1 MQTKHALYVTD
12 LAIIFC
18 DIDADGVKEVF
29 SQALTDADYSEKLHA
44 FLLRH
49 KPGAFSV
56 YLDVMGEEFKHESIP
71 HIGGK
76 DRELL
81 LERKCKSLLSSAD
94 LTWKKHLRREKKG
107 RKDDVYLIVGLP
119 LPSSVEHVF
128 DVLIQSNQIV
138 SGVYSMSILAREIEA
153 ILPVSPQNLV
163 VSRVLGSPAGR
174 KVYRQTFF
182 KDGELA
188 MSRVT
193 SINGETHEQ
202 IFSQLI
208 GEIERMHH
216 FLAGTRQINN
226 ELTLDVCTTLGVQE
240 TEQLAMH
247 QSDSDK
253 VDISDFHLADIA
265 SKKSLKES
273 TFSSLAELLVALAA
287 SKNLTPHFKPEG
299 LCTSFNRVKAKRGMN
314 AIAIS
319 VLALSITVSGFFAFT
334 ASTEKDKLERLIVE
348 LAQLGEQKNTLLD
361 NAQVTEVEPAKMKQV
376 VDLYKTI
383 HAHQYVPDDVLEV
396 LSNAYKGFGDISL
409 IKLSWLKPQGSEEQN
424 NRRRRANSEPFLNTL
439 KPTRQF
445 ELKVSLP
452 SKLSNRMILE
462 RMTDFSTA
470 LNKQPEITSV
480 TREKAALDAGANARL
495 SESLGGG
502 MSNKPIEFTLLIEMG
517 LS

>member
-1 MQTKHALYVTD
+1 MQTRHALYVTD

-29 SQALTDADYSEKLHA
+29 SHPLTDAHYSEKLHA

-81 LERKCKSLLSSAD
+81 LDRKCKSLLSSAD
-94 LTWKKHLRREKKG
+94 LTWRKHLRREKKG

-128 DVLIQSNQIV
+128 DVLIQSNQMV
-138 SGVYSMSILAREIEA
+138 SGVYSMSILARDIQT
-153 ILPVSPQNLV
+153 ILPASPQNLV

-182 KDGELA
+182 KEGELS

-208 GEIERMHH
+208 SEIERMHH

-226 ELTLDVCTTLGVQE
+226 EVTLDVCTTLGVHE
-240 TEQLAMH
+240 AEQLAKH
-247 QSDSDK
+247 QSGSDK
-253 VDISDFHLADIA
+253 VDISGFHLADVAREKGLKA
-265 SKKSLKES
+265 SA
-273 TFSSLAELLVALAA
+273 FSSLVELLIALSA
-287 SKNLTPHFKPEG
+287 SKNLTPHFKPQG
-299 LCTSFNRVKAKRGMN
+299 LCAPFNRVKAKRGLN

-319 VLALSITVSGFFAFT
+319 VLAFSVALSVFFVFT
-334 ASTEKDKLERLIVE
+334 ASTEKDKLERLIIE
-348 LAQLGEQKNTLLD
+348 LAQLDEQKNTLLD
-361 NAQVTEVEPAKMKQV
+361 HAPVTEIEPVKMKQV

-383 HAHQYVPDDVLEV
+383 HMHQYAPDDVLEV

-409 IKLSWLKPQGSEEQN
+409 IKLSWLKQVSAGQN
-424 NRRRRANSEPFLNTL
+424 SRHRRANSEPFLNTL
-439 KPTRQF
+439 KPTRHF

-452 SKLSNRMILE
+452 STLSNRVILE
-462 RMTDFSTA
+462 RVNDFSIA
-470 LNKQPEITSV
+470 LNKQPEVKSV
-480 TREKAALDAGANARL
+480 TREKAALDTRANARL
-495 SESLGGG
+495 AESLGGG
-502 MSNKPIEFTLLIEMG
+502 MSNKPVEFTLLIEIG

>member
-1 MQTKHALYVTD
+1 MQTKHALYITD

-18 DIDADGVKEVF
+18 DIDANGVKEVF
-29 SQALTDADYSEKLHA
+29 SYALTDADYSEKLHA
-44 FLLRH
+44 FLLKH
-49 KPGAFSV
+49 KPEVFSV

-76 DRELL
+76 DRGLL
-81 LERKCKSLLSSAD
+81 LDRKCKSLLSSAD
-94 LTWKKHLRREKKG
+94 LTWRKHLRREKKG

-119 LPSSVEHVF
+119 LPSSVEHIF
-128 DVLIQSNQIV
+128 DVLIESHQMV

-182 KDGELA
+182 KDGELT

-202 IFSQLI
+202 VFSQLV

-216 FLAGTRQINN
+216 FLAGTRQINK

-240 TEQLAMH
+240 TVQLARH

-253 VDISDFHLADIA
+253 VDINDFHLADIA
-265 SKKSLKES
+265 REKSLKVS
-273 TFSSLAELLVALAA
+273 SFSSLVELLIAL
-287 SKNLTPHFKPEG
+287 SETKNLTPHFKPSA
-299 LCTSFNRVKAKRGMN
+299 LCAPFNRVKAKRGLN
-314 AIAIS
+314 ALAIS
-319 VLALSITVSGFFAFT
+319 VLAVSVAVSVFFVFT
-334 ASTEKDKLERLIVE
+334 ASTEKDKLERLIIE
-348 LAQLGEQKNTLLD
+348 IAQLDEQKNTLLD
-361 NAQVTEVEPAKMKQV
+361 HAQVTELEPEKMKQV

-383 HAHQYVPDDVLEV
+383 HTHQYAPDDVLEV

-409 IKLSWLKPQGSEEQN
+409 IKLSWLKQQASEGQN
-424 NRRRRANSEPFLNTL
+424 SRAKGEPFLNTL

-452 SKLSNRMILE
+452 STLSNRMILE
-462 RMTDFSTA
+462 RVNDFSIA
-470 LNKQPEITSV
+470 LNKQPEIKSV
-480 TREKAALDAGANARL
+480 TREKAALDTGANARL
-495 SESLGGG
+495 AESLGGG
-502 MSNKPIEFTLLIEMG
+502 VSNKPVEFTLLIEMG